1 MPTLNP
7 REVYQQ
13 LRDAALGLRPLR
25 RLGDEVDIEG
35 WRLTLDFDGTH
46 LHHCLHCRS
55 TDGREGALD
64 DWPRGTDPV
73 SLLSTWELA
82 QVERLLRL
90 QKPTGNSAT
99 DHH

>member
-25 RLGDEVDIEG
+25 RLGDEVEIEG
-35 WRLTLDFDGTH
+35 WHLILDFDGTR
-46 LHHCLHCRS
+46 LHHCLYCRS
-55 TDGREGALD
+55 TDGREGSLD
-64 DWPRGTDPV
+64 SWPRDTDPV

-82 QVERLLRL
+82 QVERLLMKADRYA
-90 QKPTGNSAT
+90 G
-99 DHH
+99 